1 MEKTIQQSGNGA
13 NIGGTFEVVQKER
26 KPHDPTLTLRNA
38 SIQLFQCQYPI
49 YLLSTRATESVV
61 VGHVN
66 HQVLKPLEPTYN
78 LRGGRE
84 SRCMD

>member
-26 KPHDPTLTLRNA
+26 KPHDPTLTPRNA
-38 SIQLFQCQYPI
+38 SIQLFQGQYPI

-61 VGHVN
+61 DGHLN
-66 HQVLKPLEPTYN
+66 HQVLKPLEPMYN
-78 LRGGRE
+78 LRGW
-84 SRCMD
+84 